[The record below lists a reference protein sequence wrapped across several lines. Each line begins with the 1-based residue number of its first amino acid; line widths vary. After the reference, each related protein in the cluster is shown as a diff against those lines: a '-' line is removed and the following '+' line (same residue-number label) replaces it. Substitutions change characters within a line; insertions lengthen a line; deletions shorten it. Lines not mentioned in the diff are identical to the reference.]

1 MKVSLE
7 DRKLLASNYPLYA
20 YNCLRIRTK
29 SGAIEPF
36 KINSAQSYLDKLAND
51 QLKNTGKIRILVL
64 KGRQQG
70 VSTYIEGRFYWRT
83 THKRGRRAFILTH
96 EAEATKNLFEMAKRY
111 YDTCHPAFKPY
122 LGRSSE
128 KEMSFSHIDSGYRVG
143 TAGNKNTGRSSTIQ
157 YFHGSEAAFWENASD
172 IAKGALQAVPD
183 EEGTEVFIESTANGK
198 LNWFY
203 EQWMLAQSGES
214 EYIPVFIP
222 WFWQKEYRT
231 KPSAKMILSRE
242 EIELKKLYNL
252 DFEQLAW
259 RRKKIAEL
267 SSSGLR
273 GEDEFRQE
281 YPCTWEEAFEAS
293 TLGLAFEKL
302 SRQKHMVRNFTIP
315 DHWTKFTVIDWG
327 TAKPFAVCW
336 FAICD
341 EDTVIKA
348 RDDYEDRFI
357 PKGAMV
363 LYREFYGWNGQPN
376 IGCRLES
383 PDVAKRVIEV
393 ESEIDEMIDY
403 RIGDAAMWGEHD
415 GMSVAERMKRATDG
429 VYRMIKSRK
438 GKEQNYQE
446 FRARLQ
452 GDPDGA
458 PMFYAMTGCKHF
470 WRTVPSL
477 QLDELHPEKGP
488 DTKQEDHIWDC
499 AAYACASRP
508 YVTTK
513 DDRTLA
519 EREEMKRKVKKINNK
534 LKTKKT

>member
-1 MKVSLE
+1 MKISLE
-7 DRKLLASNYPLYA
+7 TRQQLATDFPLYS
-20 YNCLRIRTK
+20 YNCLKIRTK
-29 SGAIEPF
+29 SGQILPF
-36 KINSAQSYLDKLAND
+36 ELNSAQRYLDKQVND
-51 QLKNTGKIRILVL
+51 QLKRTGKIRAIIL

-70 VSTYIEGRFYWRT
+70 ISTYIEGRLYWRV
-83 THKRGRRAFILTH
+83 THNAGRRAFILTH
-96 EAEATKNLFEMAKRY
+96 EAEATNNLFEMAERY
-111 YDTCHPAFKPY
+111 HLLCPEPFRPRVGA
-122 LGRSSE
+122 SSQRE
-128 KEMSFSHIDSGYRVG
+128 LSFDLIDSGYRVG

-183 EEGTEVFIESTANGK
+183 EPGTEVFIESTANGK

-203 EQWMLAQSGES
+203 EQWMLAQAGES

-222 WFWQKEYRT
+222 WFWQEEYRS
-231 KPSAKMILSRE
+231 KPSDKMIMTRE
-242 EIELKKLYNL
+242 EMELMKLYSL
-252 DFEQLAW
+252 DAWQIAW

-267 SSSGLR
+267 SSAGLR

-281 YPCTWEEAFEAS
+281 YPSTWEEAFEAS

-302 SRQKHMVRNFTIP
+302 SRQKHIVRNFTIP

-336 FAICD
+336 FAISD
-341 EDTVIKA
+341 EDNIIKGKDGGA
-348 RDDYEDRFI
+348 DRFL

-383 PDVAKRVIEV
+383 PDVAKRIIDV
-393 ESEIDEMIDY
+393 ESETDETIDF

-415 GMSVAERMKRATDG
+415 GMSVAERMARATDG
-429 VYRMIKSRK
+429 VYKMYQSRK
-438 GKEQNYQE
+438 GKSQNYQE
-446 FRARLQ
+446 FRARLA
-452 GDPDGA
+452 GDADGH
-458 PMFYAMTGCKHF
+458 PMFYAMEGCKHF

-488 DTKQEDHIWDC
+488 DSDQEDHIWDC
-499 AAYACASRP
+499 VAYACASRP
-508 YVTTK
+508 YITTK
-513 DDRTLA
+513 EDRNIA
-519 EREEMKRKVKKINNK
+519 SKKQAVRKIKN
-534 LKTKKT
+534 LSRR